1 MNIKDN
7 MRKNSKKKLSKK
19 SQGFKLRLWKKF
31 FKFKA
36 LDKDDEVDIELE
48 RALMDRDLA
57 FPILKFEHGFYLFG
71 TKKMFMKV
79 LFDGLLVKVG
89 SNFLTVS
96 DFLASYY
103 DKEEKGH

>member
-1 MNIKDN
+1 
-7 MRKNSKKKLSKK
+7 
-19 SQGFKLRLWKKF
+19 
-31 FKFKA
+31 
-36 LDKDDEVDIELE
+36 
-48 RALMDRDLA
+48 MDRDLA

-103 DKEEKGH
+103 DKEEKAIKERAAMLNLTIEQTAHYLYRQLSDD